1 MSLSTALNIA
11 QNSLLNTQRQT
22 SVVSQN
28 IANAYNPDYSRR
40 TAMLS
45 SLVPGARIA
54 EIQRAT
60 NAALFKQNLASV
72 SGWEAQGTIMAGLDQ
87 LNMSVNGVDNATSP
101 AAMIAELLTSL
112 QFYSSTPSNR
122 TLADSALEAA
132 RQVVNSLN
140 EGTRA
145 IQNFRTDLDG
155 QIATAVEELNT
166 LLADFK
172 TVNEEVVS
180 GTRAGRDVNDAL
192 DRRDALLKKISTYVP
207 VSTIT
212 RADNDLMIVTADG
225 TTLFETVPRHVSYT
239 PTTGYGPTTVGNRI
253 YVDGVPISPAAGAN
267 TSAEG
272 SLAAMVQLRDS
283 FATDLQAQLDEV
295 ARGLIS
301 TFSEAN
307 PADATDVRT
316 GLFTWSG
323 EPAIPADGTLVT
335 GLAGEISLNA
345 LIDPQ
350 QGGNAELLRD
360 GANFDYN
367 TADYASFSDR
377 LIRYTTGFDT
387 ATNYVSVDGTLV
399 SRSLTDYA
407 TATISW
413 LEDARKTASDAAETK
428 NAMLVRTTEA
438 LSNVTSVNVDEEMAL
453 MLELEQSYAASAKM
467 MQVIDEMLQ
476 TLLNAVR

>member
-40 TAMLS
+40 SATLS

-60 NAALFKQNLASV
+60 NVALFKQNLASL
-72 SGWEAQGTIMAGLDQ
+72 SGYQAQSTIMAGLDQ
-87 LNMSVNGVDNATSP
+87 LNMSVNGIGNATSP
-101 AAMIAELLTSL
+101 AAMIAELVTSL

-122 TLADSALEAA
+122 TLADSTLEAA
-132 RQVVNSLN
+132 RQVVNRLN
-140 EGTRA
+140 EGSQA
-145 IQNFRTDLDG
+145 IQTFRADMDG
-155 QIATAVEELNT
+155 QIATAVGELNA

-180 GTRAGRDVNDAL
+180 GTRGGRDVNDAL
-192 DRRDALLKKISTYVP
+192 DRRDALLKKISEYVP

-212 RADNDLMIVTADG
+212 RADSDLMIVTADG

-239 PTTGYGPTTVGNRI
+239 PTAGYGPATVGKRI
-253 YVDGVPISPAAGAN
+253 YVDGVPISPATGAN
-267 TSAEG
+267 TSAAG

-307 PADATDVRT
+307 PTDATDVRA

-323 EPAIPADGTLVT
+323 APAIPADGTLVT
-335 GLAGEISLNA
+335 GLAGQISLNA

-350 QGGNAELLRD
+350 QGGNSELLRD
-360 GANFDYN
+360 GVNFDYN
-367 TADYASFSDR
+367 TADHASFSDR
-377 LIRYTTGFDT
+377 LIRYTAGFDT
-387 ATNYVSVDGTLV
+387 ATNYVSVDGTVV
-399 SRSLTDYA
+399 SRSLVDYA

-413 LEDARKTASDAAETK
+413 LESARKTASGAAETK